1 MYGSVRECT
10 GVYGSVR
17 ECTGAYSTDLDVFR
31 EDGVFDQITQQRR
44 PDRIER
50 SPFALVFVS
59 ERGGVVA
66 WWQESR
72 VGARVYVG
80 MGEQESGGYVEARDG
95 DDARGKVNDRAA
107 VGGV

>member
-1 MYGSVRECT
+1 VSERGAARRGQSASLHAEPFVEDRRGEEKIVECT

-17 ECTGAYSTDLDVFR
+17 ELTGAYSTDLDVFR
-31 EDGVFDQITQQRR
+31 EDGVFDQITQQRG

-66 WWQESR
+66 
-72 VGARVYVG
+72 
-80 MGEQESGGYVEARDG
+80 GEPCGCA
-95 DDARGKVNDRAA
+95 
-107 VGGV
+107 GVCGHG